1 MEGRFSARFQEP
13 LCSPHPPDRVSYTRM
28 AGFFSDLKSIL
39 SLRILGEVALGTR
52 RNDLLGLAGQ
62 LAYFFLL
69 FFFPFLIFLVSLT
82 GLVIGNPE
90 AGLKSLFEALTG
102 LVPANAQTLVV
113 DYVDRTL
120 RSASTG
126 ALVFGI
132 LGALW
137 LGQAASISIT
147 KAANRSYRLAESRPF
162 WQLRGACLTITLGF
176 TLLVAVLTLAVFN
189 VGAHVLPMT
198 GLPESAASLA
208 KPLSWAM
215 IFVAVTLALDLLY
228 YLAPDADLP
237 FKWITPGGL
246 IATVLL
252 FISDGALSYY
262 VANLGNYGQ
271 IYGQLGA
278 VVIFMLW
285 LYVTSLMVILGL
297 EINAVLARTA
307 EERMDIEVVRTKE

>member
-1 MEGRFSARFQEP
+1 M
-13 LCSPHPPDRVSYTRM
+13 
-28 AGFFSDLKSIL
+28 
-39 SLRILGEVALGTR
+39 LGEIVLGTR

-82 GLVIGNPE
+82 GLVLGNPE

-147 KAANRSYRLAESRPF
+147 KAANRSYRLEESRPF
-162 WQLRGACLTITLGF
+162 WRLRGACLIITLGF
-176 TLLVAVLTLAVFN
+176 TLLISVLTLAVFN
-189 VGAHVLPMT
+189 VGTRVLPIAGLPDTDT
-198 GLPESAASLA
+198 GLGKL
-208 KPLSWAM
+208 LSRAM
-215 IFVAVTLALDLLY
+215 VFVAVTLSLDLLY
-228 YLAPDADLP
+228 YLAPDAKLP
-237 FKWITPGGL
+237 LKWITPGGF
-246 IATVLL
+246 IATVLM
-252 FISDGALSYY
+252 FASDGLFSYY

-271 IYGQLGA
+271 IYGQLGT
-278 VVIFMLW
+278 VIVFMGW
-285 LYVTSLMVILGL
+285 LYVTGLMVLLGL
-297 EINAVLARTA
+297 EINAVLARAA
-307 EERMDIEVVRTKE
+307 EERKGIELVQTEDSGDRVEG

>member
-1 MEGRFSARFQEP
+1 
-13 LCSPHPPDRVSYTRM
+13 VV
-28 AGFFSDLKSIL
+28 
-39 SLRILGEVALGTR
+39 LGAR

-82 GLVIGNPE
+82 GLVLGNPE

-147 KAANRSYRLAESRPF
+147 KAANRSYSLEESRPF
-162 WQLRGACLTITLGF
+162 WQLRGACLIITLGF
-176 TLLVAVLTLAVFN
+176 TLLITVLTLAVFN
-189 VGAHVLPMT
+189 VGTHVLPIAGLPDSDT
-198 GLPESAASLA
+198 GLGKL
-208 KPLSWAM
+208 LSWAM
-215 IFVAVTLALDLLY
+215 VFVAVTLALDLLY
-228 YLAPDADLP
+228 YLAPDAKVP
-237 FKWITPGGL
+237 FKWITPGGF
-246 IATVLL
+246 IATVLM
-252 FISDGALSYY
+252 FTSDGAFSYY

-271 IYGQLGA
+271 IYGQLGT
-278 VVIFMLW
+278 VIVFMVW
-285 LYVTSLMVILGL
+285 LYVTGLMVLLGL
-297 EINAVLARTA
+297 EVNAVLARAA
-307 EERMDIEVVRTKE
+307 EERKGIELVQT

>member
-1 MEGRFSARFQEP
+1 
-13 LCSPHPPDRVSYTRM
+13 M

-39 SLRILGEVALGTR
+39 SLKVLGEVVLGAR

-82 GLVIGNPE
+82 GLVLGNPE

-147 KAANRSYRLAESRPF
+147 KAANRSYSLEESRPF
-162 WQLRGACLTITLGF
+162 WQLRGACLIITLGF
-176 TLLVAVLTLAVFN
+176 TLLITVLTLAVFN
-189 VGAHVLPMT
+189 VGTHVLPIAGLPDSDT
-198 GLPESAASLA
+198 GLGKL
-208 KPLSWAM
+208 LSWAM
-215 IFVAVTLALDLLY
+215 VFVAVTLALDLLY
-228 YLAPDADLP
+228 YLAPDAKVP
-237 FKWITPGGL
+237 FKWITPGGF
-246 IATVLL
+246 IATVLM
-252 FISDGALSYY
+252 FTSDGAFSYY

-271 IYGQLGA
+271 IYGQLGT
-278 VVIFMLW
+278 VIVFMVW
-285 LYVTSLMVILGL
+285 LYVTGLMVLLGL
-297 EINAVLARTA
+297 EVNAVLARAA
-307 EERMDIEVVRTKE
+307 EERKGIELVQT